1 MKRYLCAVPLVLL
14 LCFSFA
20 CQDKAD
26 TAELEKFKA
35 QAAVERQNE
44 ALVTRAFDER
54 NKKNAD
60 VYQELYAPD
69 YAWHFP
75 SNNPKAM
82 TREEQ
87 SGFVKLL
94 WAASPDFRW
103 DIEEMVAHGDRV
115 IARFVARGTHTGEYQ
130 GVRPT
135 GNRFEASGI
144 WMARI
149 KNGKIVDAREDLDL
163 LGMMQQLGMELKLIE
178 AKKK

>member
-1 MKRYLCAVPLVLL
+1 
-14 LCFSFA
+14 
-20 CQDKAD
+20 
-26 TAELEKFKA
+26 
-35 QAAVERQNE
+35 
-44 ALVTRAFDER
+44 
-54 NKKNAD
+54 
-60 VYQELYAPD
+60 
-69 YAWHFP
+69 
-75 SNNPKAM
+75 M

-115 IARFVARGTHTGEYQ
+115 IARFVVRGTHTGEYQ